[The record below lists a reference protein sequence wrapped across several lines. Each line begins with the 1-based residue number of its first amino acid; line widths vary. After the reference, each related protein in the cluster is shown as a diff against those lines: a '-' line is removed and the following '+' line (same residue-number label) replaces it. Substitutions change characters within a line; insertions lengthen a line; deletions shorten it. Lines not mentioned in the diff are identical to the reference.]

1 MTPEERTLLSDLF
14 THLREVENQ
23 PRDPEAERF
32 IQQMIQGQPAAAYY
46 MAQSVLVQQQAL
58 TAAQQRI
65 EDLERQVREAQA
77 RAQQAQQAQPQPSG
91 GSFLSNALGL
101 GRSPWAGGGNR
112 PAEQQPAPLPQSP
125 QGPAYNPMQP
135 PMPSPMQAP
144 AAPSRNPWGAAP
156 QGGGQPGYGQ
166 PPYPPQPGYAPQPGF
181 APQGYAPRGGGFL
194 SGAAQTA
201 AGVAGGMLAAS
212 AISSMLSH
220 SPGPFGEAAGAAG
233 QTASHGETT
242 INNYYGN
249 SADQAADQGFP
260 PEDNNLQ
267 NVDYKTDDSS
277 FDDGGGDS
285 GGDDSWI

>member
-14 THLREVENQ
+14 THLREVESQ

-65 EDLERQVREAQA
+65 EDLERQVREAQS
-77 RAQQAQQAQPQPSG
+77 RAQQTQPQPSG

-112 PAEQQPAPLPQSP
+112 PAEPRPAPMPPSP

-135 PMPSPMQAP
+135 PPRS
-144 AAPSRNPWGAAP
+144 PWGAAP
-156 QGGGQPGYGQ
+156 QAGGQPA
-166 PPYPPQPGYAPQPGF
+166 YPPQPGYAPQPGF
-181 APQGYAPRGGGFL
+181 GPQGYAPRGGGFL

-220 SPGPFGEAAGAAG
+220 SPGPFGEAAAAAG
-233 QTASHGETT
+233 QTASHGETI
-242 INNYYGN
+242 INNYYGD
-249 SADQAADQGFP
+249 SADQGADQGLP

-267 NVDYKTDDSS
+267 NVDYQTDDSS
-277 FDDGGGDS
+277 FDDGGDDG

>member
-23 PRDPEAERF
+23 PRDLEAERF

-77 RAQQAQQAQPQPSG
+77 RAQQSQAQPPSG

-112 PAEQQPAPLPQSP
+112 SAEPPAPSPQSP

-135 PMPSPMQAP
+135 P
-144 AAPSRNPWGAAP
+144 SRSPWGAAP
-156 QGGGQPGYGQ
+156 QAGGQPGYGQ
-166 PPYPPQPGYAPQPGF
+166 PAYPPQPGYAPQPGF
-181 APQGYAPRGGGFL
+181 GPQGYAPRGGGFL

-220 SPGPFGEAAGAAG
+220 SPGPFGEAAAAAG
-233 QTASHGETT
+233 QTASHGETI
-242 INNYYGN
+242 INNYYGD
-249 SADQAADQGFP
+249 SADQGADQGLP

-267 NVDYKTDDSS
+267 NVDYQTDDSS
-277 FDDGGGDS
+277 FDDGGGDG

>member
-14 THLREVENQ
+14 THLREVETQ

-32 IQQMIQGQPAAAYY
+32 IQQTIQGQPAAPYY
-46 MAQSVLVQQQAL
+46 MAQAVLVQQQAL

-65 EDLERQVREAQA
+65 EELERQVKEAQA
-77 RAQQAQQAQPQPSG
+77 RAQQTQPPPSGGG

-101 GRSPWAGGGNR
+101 GRSPWGGGGGSR
-112 PAEQQPAPLPQSP
+112 PAEPRPAPAPQAS

-135 PMPSPMQAP
+135 PAG
-144 AAPSRNPWGAAP
+144 PSRSPWGAAP
-156 QGGGQPGYGQ
+156 QAGLGQPPGYGQPGYGQ
-166 PPYPPQPGYAPQPGF
+166 PGYPPQPGFGPQ
-181 APQGYAPRGGGFL
+181 AYAPRGGGFL

-220 SPGPFGEAAGAAG
+220 SPGPFGDAASAAG
-233 QTASHGETT
+233 QTASHGDTT
-242 INNYYGN
+242 INNYYGD
-249 SADQAADQGFP
+249 SADQGGTQGLP
-260 PEDNNLQ
+260 PDGNNLQ
-267 NVDYKTDDSS
+267 TVDYQTDDSS
-277 FDDGGGDS
+277 FDDGGDG

>member
-77 RAQQAQQAQPQPSG
+77 RAQQTQTQPSG

-112 PAEQQPAPLPQSP
+112 PAEQRPAPVPQAP
-125 QGPAYNPMQP
+125 QGPAYNPMQ
-135 PMPSPMQAP
+135 SPG
-144 AAPSRNPWGAAP
+144 APSRSPWGAAP
-156 QGGGQPGYGQ
+156 QAGGQPGYGQ
-166 PPYPPQPGYAPQPGF
+166 PAYPPQPGFG
-181 APQGYAPRGGGFL
+181 PQGYAPRGGGFL

-220 SPGPFGEAAGAAG
+220 SPGPFGEAAAAG
-233 QTASHGETT
+233 QTASHGETV
-242 INNYYGN
+242 INNYYGD
-249 SADQAADQGFP
+249 SADQSADQGFP

-267 NVDYKTDDSS
+267 NVDYQTDDSS
-277 FDDGGGDS
+277 FDDGGGDA

>member
-65 EDLERQVREAQA
+65 EDLERQVREAQS
-77 RAQQAQQAQPQPSG
+77 RAQQTQTQPSG

-101 GRSPWAGGGNR
+101 GRSPWAGGGSRAAEPR
-112 PAEQQPAPLPQSP
+112 PAPMPPSP

-135 PMPSPMQAP
+135 PMQSPG
-144 AAPSRNPWGAAP
+144 APSRSPWGAAP

-166 PPYPPQPGYAPQPGF
+166 PAFPPQPGYAPQPGF
-181 APQGYAPRGGGFL
+181 GPQGYAPRGGGFL

-220 SPGPFGEAAGAAG
+220 SPGPFGEAAAAAG
-233 QTASHGETT
+233 QTASHGETI
-242 INNYYGN
+242 INNYYGD
-249 SADQAADQGFP
+249 SADQGADQGFP

-267 NVDYKTDDSS
+267 NVDYQTDDSS
-277 FDDGGGDS
+277 FDDGGGDGGGGDG

>member
-65 EDLERQVREAQA
+65 EDLERQVREAQS
-77 RAQQAQQAQPQPSG
+77 RAQQTQTQPSG

-101 GRSPWAGGGNR
+101 GRSSWAGGGNR
-112 PAEQQPAPLPQSP
+112 PAEQRPAP
-125 QGPAYNPMQP
+125 MP
-135 PMPSPMQAP
+135 PPRS
-144 AAPSRNPWGAAP
+144 PWGVAP
-156 QGGGQPGYGQ
+156 QAGGQPGYGQ
-166 PPYPPQPGYAPQPGF
+166 PAYPPQPGYAPQPGF
-181 APQGYAPRGGGFL
+181 GPQGYAPRGGGFL

-220 SPGPFGEAAGAAG
+220 SPGPFGEAAAAAG
-233 QTASHGETT
+233 QTASQGETV
-242 INNYYGN
+242 INNYYGD
-249 SADQAADQGFP
+249 SADQGADQGLP

-267 NVDYKTDDSS
+267 NVDYQTDDSS

>member
-65 EDLERQVREAQA
+65 EDLERQVREAQS
-77 RAQQAQQAQPQPSG
+77 RAQQTQAQPSG

-112 PAEQQPAPLPQSP
+112 SAEPPAPSPQSP

-135 PMPSPMQAP
+135 PMQPPGV
-144 AAPSRNPWGAAP
+144 PSRSPWGAAP
-156 QGGGQPGYGQ
+156 QAGGQPGYGQ
-166 PPYPPQPGYAPQPGF
+166 PAYPPQPGFG
-181 APQGYAPRGGGFL
+181 PQGYAPRGGGFL

-220 SPGPFGEAAGAAG
+220 SPGPFGEAAAAAG
-233 QTASHGETT
+233 QTASHGETI
-242 INNYYGN
+242 INNYYGD
-249 SADQAADQGFP
+249 SADQGADQGVP

-267 NVDYKTDDSS
+267 NVDYQTDDSS
-277 FDDGGGDS
+277 FDDGGGDG

>member
-32 IQQMIQGQPAAAYY
+32 IQQMIQGQPTAAYY

-65 EDLERQVREAQA
+65 DDLERQVREAQS
-77 RAQQAQQAQPQPSG
+77 RAQQTQPQPSG

-112 PAEQQPAPLPQSP
+112 SAEPPAPSPQPS

-135 PMPSPMQAP
+135 PMPSP
-144 AAPSRNPWGAAP
+144 APSRSPWGAAP
-156 QGGGQPGYGQ
+156 QAGGQPGYGQ
-166 PPYPPQPGYAPQPGF
+166 PAYPPQPGYAPQPGF
-181 APQGYAPRGGGFL
+181 GPQGYAPRGGGFL

-220 SPGPFGEAAGAAG
+220 SPGPFGEAAAAAG
-233 QTASHGETT
+233 QTASHGETI
-242 INNYYGN
+242 INNYYGD
-249 SADQAADQGFP
+249 SVDQAGGQGFP

-267 NVDYKTDDSS
+267 NVDYQTDDSS
-277 FDDGGGDS
+277 FDDGGGDA

>member
-32 IQQMIQGQPAAAYY
+32 IQQMIQSQPAAAYY

-65 EDLERQVREAQA
+65 DDLERQVREAQS
-77 RAQQAQQAQPQPSG
+77 RAQQTQTQPSG

-101 GRSPWAGGGNR
+101 GRSPWAGGGSSR
-112 PAEQQPAPLPQSP
+112 PAEQRPAPMPPSP

-135 PMPSPMQAP
+135 PMQSPG
-144 AAPSRNPWGAAP
+144 APSRSPWGAAP
-156 QGGGQPGYGQ
+156 QAGGQPGYGQ
-166 PPYPPQPGYAPQPGF
+166 PAYPPQPGFG
-181 APQGYAPRGGGFL
+181 PQGYAPRGGGFL

-220 SPGPFGEAAGAAG
+220 SPGPFGEAAAAAG
-233 QTASHGETT
+233 QTASHGETI
-242 INNYYGN
+242 INNYYGD
-249 SADQAADQGFP
+249 SADQGADQGLP

-267 NVDYKTDDSS
+267 NVDYQTDDSS
-277 FDDGGGDS
+277 FDDGGDDG

>member
-65 EDLERQVREAQA
+65 EDLERQVKEAQS
-77 RAQQAQQAQPQPSG
+77 RAQQTQAQPSG

-112 PAEQQPAPLPQSP
+112 SAEPPAPSPQSP

-135 PMPSPMQAP
+135 PG
-144 AAPSRNPWGAAP
+144 APSRSPWGAAP
-156 QGGGQPGYGQ
+156 QAGGQPGYGQ
-166 PPYPPQPGYAPQPGF
+166 PAYPPQPGYAPQPGF
-181 APQGYAPRGGGFL
+181 GPQGYAPRGGGFL

-220 SPGPFGEAAGAAG
+220 SPGPFGEAAAAAG
-233 QTASHGETT
+233 QTASHGETI
-242 INNYYGN
+242 INNYYGD
-249 SADQAADQGFP
+249 SADQGTNQGGADQGFP

-267 NVDYKTDDSS
+267 NVDYQTDDSS
-277 FDDGGGDS
+277 FDDGG
-285 GGDDSWI
+285 DDSWI